1 MTEVY
6 LLRHLETLK
15 VNNIENDD
23 SLQLKNEKMILS
35 INFEKIAYDK
45 SKNKDMQNIDVVF

>member
-6 LLRHLETLK
+6 LLRHSETLK

-35 INFEKIAYDK
+35 INGEKIAYEK

>member
-23 SLQLKNEKMILS
+23 SLQLKNEKMILT
-35 INFEKIAYDK
+35 INIEKIAYEK